1 MPLHVNISLIQ
12 NVVYMQLVYYWFQ
25 QRGSVIKNEYLVK
38 WFIFWDSLMQKRS
51 DGALVRLVYFM
62 PPGSDEGDADRVL
75 AEFIAEVAVLLD
87 DYIPR

>member
-1 MPLHVNISLIQ
+1 
-12 NVVYMQLVYYWFQ
+12 
-25 QRGSVIKNEYLVK
+25 
-38 WFIFWDSLMQKRS
+38 MQKRS

-75 AEFIAEVAVLLD
+75 AEFIAEAAVLLD